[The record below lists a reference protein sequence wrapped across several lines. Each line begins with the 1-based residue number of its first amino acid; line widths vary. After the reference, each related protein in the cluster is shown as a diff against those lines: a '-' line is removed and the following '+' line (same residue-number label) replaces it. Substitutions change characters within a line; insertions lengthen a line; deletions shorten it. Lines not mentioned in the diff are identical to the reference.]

1 MATNTSKTNTN
12 TNTNTEARKHYYIAL
27 LDTSTNEVRFAP
39 NTIKG
44 RKTLAEMQ
52 NENTKAYRVG
62 AKDINEAFT
71 VFCNNTGIECT
82 LVKIVYK
89 KNIPEVKEIEL

>member
-1 MATNTSKTNTN
+1 MATNTTNTN
-12 TNTNTEARKHYYIAL
+12 TNKEANTEVRKHYYIAL

-44 RKTLAEMQ
+44 RKILAEMQ
-52 NENTKAYRVG
+52 NENTKAYKVG
-62 AKDINEAFT
+62 AKNIDDAFT
-71 VFCNNTGIECT
+71 VFCKNTGIDCT

>member
-1 MATNTSKTNTN
+1 MATNKTNTN
-12 TNTNTEARKHYYIAL
+12 TNKEVNTEARKHYYIAL
-27 LDTSTNEVRFAP
+27 LDKSTNEVRFAP

-52 NENTKAYRVG
+52 NENTKAYKVG
-62 AKDINEAFT
+62 AKNIDDAFT
-71 VFCNNTGIECT
+71 VFCKNTGIDCT

>member
-1 MATNTSKTNTN
+1 MSTNTTN

-27 LDTSTNEVRFAP
+27 LDTSTNAVRFAP

-44 RKTLAEMQ
+44 RKILAEMQ
-52 NENTKAYRVG
+52 NENTKAYKVG
-62 AKDINEAFT
+62 AKNIDDAFT
-71 VFCNNTGIECT
+71 VFRKNTGIDCS
-82 LVKIVYK
+82 LVKILYK

>member
-12 TNTNTEARKHYYIAL
+12 TNTNTEVRKHYYIAL

-71 VFCNNTGIECT
+71 VFRNNTGIECT

>member
-12 TNTNTEARKHYYIAL
+12 TNTETRKHYYIAL

>member
-52 NENTKAYRVG
+52 NKNTKAYKVG
-62 AKDINEAFT
+62 AKNIDDAFT
-71 VFCNNTGIECT
+71 VFCKNTGIDCT

>member
-1 MATNTSKTNTN
+1 MATNTTNTN

-44 RKTLAEMQ
+44 RKILA
-52 NENTKAYRVG
+52 
-62 AKDINEAFT
+62 
-71 VFCNNTGIECT
+71 
-82 LVKIVYK
+82 
-89 KNIPEVKEIEL
+89 KNAE

>member
-1 MATNTSKTNTN
+1 MATNKTNTN
-12 TNTNTEARKHYYIAL
+12 TSKEANTEARKHYYVAL

-44 RKTLAEMQ
+44 RKILAEMQ
-52 NENTKAYRVG
+52 NENTKAYKVG
-62 AKDINEAFT
+62 AKNIDDAFT
-71 VFCNNTGIECT
+71 VFCKNTGIDCT

-89 KNIPEVKEIEL
+89 KNISEVKEIEL

>member
-1 MATNTSKTNTN
+1 MATNTTNTN
-12 TNTNTEARKHYYIAL
+12 TNTNAEARKHYYIAL
-27 LDTSTNEVRFAP
+27 LNTSTNEVRFAP

-71 VFCNNTGIECT
+71 VFCNNIGIECT

>member
-1 MATNTSKTNTN
+1 MATNTTNTN
-12 TNTNTEARKHYYIAL
+12 TNKEANTEARKHYYIAL

-44 RKTLAEMQ
+44 RKVLAEMQ
-52 NENTKAYRVG
+52 NENTKAYKVG
-62 AKDINEAFT
+62 AKNIDDAFT

>member
-1 MATNTSKTNTN
+1 MATNTSNTKKEV
-12 TNTNTEARKHYYIAL
+12 NTEARKHYYIAL

-44 RKTLAEMQ
+44 RKILAEMK
-52 NENTKAYRVG
+52 NENTKAYKVG
-62 AKDINEAFT
+62 AKNINDAFT
-71 VFCNNTGIECT
+71 VFCKNTGIDCT

>member
-1 MATNTSKTNTN
+1 MATNTSNTN
-12 TNTNTEARKHYYIAL
+12 TNKEANTEARKHYYIAL

-52 NENTKAYRVG
+52 NENTKAYKVG
-62 AKDINEAFT
+62 AKNIDDAFT
-71 VFCNNTGIECT
+71 VFCKNTGIDCT
-82 LVKIVYK
+82 LVKNVYK

>member
-1 MATNTSKTNTN
+1 MATNTSNAKTNKEV
-12 TNTNTEARKHYYIAL
+12 NTEARKHYYIAL
-27 LDTSTNEVRFAP
+27 LDTSTNEVRLAP

-44 RKTLAEMQ
+44 RKILAEMQ
-52 NENTKAYRVG
+52 NENTKAYKVG
-62 AKDINEAFT
+62 AKNIDDAFT
-71 VFCNNTGIECT
+71 VFCKNTGIDCI

>member
-1 MATNTSKTNTN
+1 MATNTSNANTN
-12 TNTNTEARKHYYIAL
+12 KEANTEARKHYYIAL

-52 NENTKAYRVG
+52 NENPP
-62 AKDINEAFT
+62 AFLSPCFGQ
-71 VFCNNTGIECT
+71 VSYMCSDGMT
-82 LVKIVYK
+82 LRGCS
-89 KNIPEVKEIEL
+89 